1 MPRRKTYKLLAK
13 ETDFYALLVD
23 ELRLMNSELVTEYDM
38 ESIEISMKKKTK
50 LQILDI
56 DKAIENLKRNLP
68 TYRDEVGVFYDEPFV
83 HKNDIARFLGI
94 SRPTLDQWI
103 RNGFIKAIQSK
114 ILRKEYIYPL
124 EEILNQLLLLKNQN
138 IC

>member
-1 MPRRKTYKLLAK
+1 
-13 ETDFYALLVD
+13 
-23 ELRLMNSELVTEYDM
+23 MNPELVTEYDM

-50 LQILDI
+50 PQILDI

-68 TYRDEVGVFYDEPFV
+68 TYRAEVGVFYDEPFV

-103 RNGFIKAIQSK
+103 RNGFIKAVQSK
-114 ILRKEYIYPL
+114 ILRKEYIYPP

-138 IC
+138 IR

>member
-13 ETDFYALLVD
+13 DIEFYDLLVS
-23 ELRLMNSELVTEYDM
+23 ELQLMNPELVKDYDM

-50 LQILDI
+50 PQILDI

-68 TYRDEVGVFYDEPFV
+68 TYRNEVFVLQDEPFV

-94 SRPTLDQWI
+94 SRPTLDKWI
-103 RNGFIKAIQSK
+103 NDGFIRAVQSK
-114 ILRKEYIYPL
+114 YLWKEHFYPP
-124 EEILNQLLLLKNQN
+124 EEILNQLLQLKNRN
-138 IC
+138 NC

>member
-1 MPRRKTYKLLAK
+1 MPRRKTYKILAK

-23 ELRLMNSELVTEYDM
+23 ELRLMNPELVAEYDM
-38 ESIEISMKKKTK
+38 ESLEISMKKKTK
-50 LQILDI
+50 PQILDI

-68 TYRDEVGVFYDEPFV
+68 TYRNEVGVFYDEPFV

-103 RNGFIKAIQSK
+103 RNGFIKAVQSK
-114 ILRKEYIYPL
+114 ILRKEYIYPP
-124 EEILNQLLLLKNQN
+124 EEILNQLLQLKNQN

>member
-1 MPRRKTYKLLAK
+1 MPRRKTYKILAK

-23 ELRLMNSELVTEYDM
+23 ELRLMNPELVTEYDM

-50 LQILDI
+50 PQILDI

-103 RNGFIKAIQSK
+103 RNGFIKAVQSK
-114 ILRKEYIYPL
+114 ILRKEYIYPP

-138 IC
+138 IR

>member
-1 MPRRKTYKLLAK
+1 MPRRKTYKILAK

-23 ELRLMNSELVTEYDM
+23 ELRLMNPELVIEYDM
-38 ESIEISMKKKTK
+38 DSLEISMKKKTK
-50 LQILDI
+50 PQILDI

-68 TYRDEVGVFYDEPFV
+68 TYRAEVGVFYDEPFV

-103 RNGFIKAIQSK
+103 RNGFIKAVQSK
-114 ILRKEYIYPL
+114 ILRKEYIYPP
-124 EEILNQLLLLKNQN
+124 EEILNQLLQLKNRN
-138 IC
+138 NC

>member
-1 MPRRKTYKLLAK
+1 MPRRKTYKILAK
-13 ETDFYALLVD
+13 ETDFYDLLVS
-23 ELRLMNSELVTEYDM
+23 ELQLMNPELVKDYDM

-50 LQILDI
+50 PQILDI

-68 TYRDEVGVFYDEPFV
+68 TYRNEVGVFYDEPFV

-103 RNGFIKAIQSK
+103 RNGFIKAVQSK
-114 ILRKEYIYPL
+114 ILRKEYIYPP